1 VTKDECERITR
12 ERLELWGR
20 LCAERGDTPLL
31 LVTMGHDGNCGRM
44 ALQTVKPGP
53 SHAEMARSLLWAA
66 HQLDPTA
73 FADLVVAV
81 VGGLAGLGKHG
92 ES

>member
-1 VTKDECERITR
+1 MTNDECERITR